1 MPTPST
7 RHGHTPSLTPDTV
20 VIERQERGIEQV
32 AAILSESLQYGAAV
46 ASVALSG
53 CVAYLLWA
61 NWPQPPGVVMGAAV
75 FVAFLAGW
83 AWHTH
88 IRVATEIRERR
99 GDLARLEVTAAQ
111 LKLRVE
117 DLTVALQATLADAA
131 RAQKDADHYRTMAQ
145 LARGGRYVD
154 RDADPPPAVALRSP
168 GQAAA
173 ARAAARPAPSVSFND
188 IEDSEPEDDDPP
200 IGGGKTWVTPTPQPL
215 EGARVQAAGMIRPA
229 AAPEPLPP
237 QPVAEDIERYEIEAG
252 IRNILLR
259 ATTIATLPDGT
270 SPYAKRVM
278 VEAGMIR
285 DAVWREAMR
294 AIAAAGLAVKKGSAA
309 NAPYII
315 TRIANVEAAVAQA
328 RPYIVTARD
337 RAKK

>member
-1 MPTPST
+1 MSTPTST
-7 RHGHTPSLTPDTV
+7 RHGRTHSLAPDTV
-20 VIERQERGIEQV
+20 VIARQERGIEQV

-53 CVAYLLWA
+53 CVVYLLWA
-61 NWPQPPGVVMGAAV
+61 YWPQPPGVVMGAV
-75 FVAFLAGW
+75 VLIAFLAGW

-111 LKLRVE
+111 LKLQVE
-117 DLTVALQATLADAA
+117 DLTTALQVALADAS

-154 RDADPPPAVALRSP
+154 RDPDPP
-168 GQAAA
+168 QAA
-173 ARAAARPAPSVSFND
+173 PPSMSFND
-188 IEDSEPEDDDPP
+188 SEDDEPVAPP
-200 IGGGKTWVTPTPQPL
+200 LGDSPTWVAAQPL

-229 AAPEPLPP
+229 SQPDPTPP
-237 QPVAEDIERYEIEAG
+237 QPVIEDLERYEIEAG
-252 IRNILLR
+252 MRSILIR
-259 ATTIATLPDGT
+259 ATTIGPLPDGK
-270 SPYAKRVM
+270 SPYARDVM

-285 DAVWREAMR
+285 DAVWRK
-294 AIAAAGLAVKKGSAA
+294 AIAALAGAGLAVKKGSAA
-309 NAPYII
+309 NAPYVV
-315 TRIANVEAAVAQA
+315 TRIADVEAAVAQA

-337 RAKK
+337 KAKK